1 MVHCGKLIGTLMVLY
16 GINWLSSGWSGLAP
30 RNAATAAT
38 ISCSIPHSLESMLR
52 AKGSG
57 TETFKRLLYLQG
69 GGKQACAE
77 EAEGGTHTH
86 CWVSTMRQQ
95 QGLLPHV
102 EPVQLRVSLAGLSH
116 KQDVPRTTAGV
127 GQH

>member
-1 MVHCGKLIGTLMVLY
+1 
-16 GINWLSSGWSGLAP
+16 
-30 RNAATAAT
+30 
-38 ISCSIPHSLESMLR
+38 MLR

-57 TETFKRLLYLQG
+57 TETLKRLLYLQG

-102 EPVQLRVSLAGLSH
+102 EPVQLRVSLVGLSH